1 MQRAYLT
8 HHVDDNQKHTVGLVV
23 GRTSKSE
30 AYMSDDHFGGITQ
43 VFTDL
48 QKSSKS
54 SVCDLKNDSI

>member
-23 GRTSKSE
+23 DRMSKSE
-30 AYMSDDHFGGITQ
+30 VQVSDDHLGGITRIL
-43 VFTDL
+43 TDL

-54 SVCDLKNDSI
+54 SVRHSKNDSI